1 MVRSSIDVYR
11 REKNS
16 TRNTLA
22 MKKAQRHSVINLS
35 SMCDGEKHNMNMYK
49 VYVVDSMFIFSL
61 RKTTQM
67 RNTIYVFIKKLLS
80 SFKIT

>member
-61 RKTTQM
+61 RKTTH
-67 RNTIYVFIKKLLS
+67 RCVIYVFIKKLLS